1 MLSFTMHLS
10 SAPAKGDGN
19 DEALAPLAIAEYA
32 VHGKQKCLLIKLKG
46 VILEE
51 SANLMS
57 IFFEDILSLPADRW
71 LLQLQDL
78 RCISGAGLRNL
89 ARFVRI
95 LRRRGLAVEI
105 IGIHQNVY
113 HLLSGGH
120 EVAFGQSHNR
130 RLASLTV
137 NDIDQ

>member
-10 SAPAKGDGN
+10 SPPLQGDSFKSETAPM
-19 DEALAPLAIAEYA
+19 AIADYA
-32 VHGKQKCLLIKLKG
+32 IQENQKCVMITLKG
-46 VILEE
+46 VILEN
-51 SANLMS
+51 SATLMMN
-57 IFFEDILSLPADRW
+57 FFEDIQSLPADRW

-105 IGIHQNVY
+105 VGIHKNVY
-113 HLLSGGH
+113 HMLSGNV
-120 EVAFGQSHNR
+120 EVAFGQVDKRFFSPQEE
-130 RLASLTV
+130 LQVA
-137 NDIDQ
+137 